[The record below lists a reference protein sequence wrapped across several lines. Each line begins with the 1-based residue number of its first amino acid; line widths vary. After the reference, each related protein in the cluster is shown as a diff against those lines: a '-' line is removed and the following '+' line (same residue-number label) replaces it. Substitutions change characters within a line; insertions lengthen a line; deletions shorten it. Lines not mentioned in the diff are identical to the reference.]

1 MYRID
6 DGTSETRLRDLASDC
21 WKEALALA
29 ERELRAAA
37 RERARTAQQIR
48 HALGNLAERL

>member
-6 DGTSETRLRDLASDC
+6 DGNSETRLRDLASDC

-29 ERELRAAA
+29 ERELRSAA

-48 HALGNLAERL
+48 HALGSFAERL